1 MRTASYNVG
10 VVSKLA
16 KKMCIRDSDIP
27 IQETASEEE
36 KRKEVRIRTAT
47 KADAPAL
54 LNIYA
59 PYVEQTAITFEY
71 EVPSVEE
78 FAGRIEHILEKYPYL
93 VAEAEGEIVGY
104 AYAGT
109 FKARA
114 AYDWSVETTIY
125 VNQKKKRMGIG
136 GKLYAALEEALRAQH
151 ILNLNACIGYPQNE
165 DEYLTKDSEKF
176 HQKLGYR
183 LVGTFH
189 DSGYKFG
196 RWYDMIWMEKML
208 GEHTESPASVIPFS
222 ETEWAA
228 SHR

>member
-1 MRTASYNVG
+1 MFKSAGASAFVA
-10 VVSKLA
+10 VL
-16 KKMCIRDSDIP
+16 
-27 IQETASEEE
+27 
-36 KRKEVRIRTAT
+36 IRTSFLFSSS
-47 KADAPAL
+47 PA
-54 LNIYA
+54 
-59 PYVEQTAITFEY
+59 V
-71 EVPSVEE
+71 S
-78 FAGRIEHILEKYPYL
+78 
-93 VAEAEGEIVGY
+93 
-104 AYAGT
+104 
-109 FKARA
+109 
-114 AYDWSVETTIY
+114 
-125 VNQKKKRMGIG
+125 
-136 GKLYAALEEALRAQH
+136 
-151 ILNLNACIGYPQNE
+151 CIGYPQNE